1 MKTRRQSGGMI
12 ATLRRYIDRETLGN
26 VALFVIAMI
35 WVFAS

>member
-12 ATLRRYIDRETLGN
+12 TNLLRQLDAETLGN
-26 VALFVIAMI
+26 LALFVVSLI